1 MSQVKK
7 FFSFGRKGTRKD
19 SPSTEKK
26 IPHPIGENEAEAHA
40 TTTSSPTRT
49 KEKKRNER
57 RAVSAIQLA
66 AVATTTTTTMTTS
79 NERLTRTL
87 PRTSEKSPT
96 PRTPPPKPKP
106 RRALPIVSAT
116 TTKPT
121 KPVDDDDDDYSEPK
135 DATVVKEKT
144 NCGSDDDDDDDD
156 YSKPCGG
163 GGDQRPRPAKRV
175 VNRATYDDPWDRKF
189 RGSAAVVQTIG
200 QSTSNSS
207 TRHKSSARGGDD
219 DGLGDYDDPWDKVPA
234 DRVGRVVKAT
244 KKLPQSEQPDA
255 NDYEFPHDK
264 RLTAEGVVK
273 QKLPSSSLRNDDY
286 DDPWDSKV
294 HAKVGPKKPA
304 RARHLPSTGSNDY
317 DDPWDSSGHARLP
330 PPPNRPVP
338 SGPKSNPSSP
348 TSPVSLEDSFAPK
361 PVIDAS
367 LPLHSQ
373 RWVMRWLLGGDRE
386 LDLPRI
392 LILFCIA
399 GFMVPY
405 REPSLI
411 DCFVQRR
418 NTVFLS
424 ESAKATPKIIRFRFG
439 KNDYSLLWWYCFL
452 NWIGIS

>member
-144 NCGSDDDDDDDD
+144 NCGSDDDDDD

-255 NDYEFPHDK
+255 NEYEFPHDK

-273 QKLPSSSLRNDDY
+273 QKLPSSSSRNDDY

-373 RWVMRWLLGGDRE
+373 R
-386 LDLPRI
+386 
-392 LILFCIA
+392 
-399 GFMVPY
+399 
-405 REPSLI
+405 
-411 DCFVQRR
+411 
-418 NTVFLS
+418 
-424 ESAKATPKIIRFRFG
+424 
-439 KNDYSLLWWYCFL
+439 
-452 NWIGIS
+452 